1 VTVAYYIVYDPV
13 SGRDYAWTATPPTKL
28 SAGLAVLELADKPA
42 DTQIWDRS
50 TRTLVTAVAPAPR
63 DRISEFKADIQTI
76 YSSRLTA
83 AQRAQVD
90 AALQARFGDV
100 KQVP

>member
-1 VTVAYYIVYDPV
+1 MAYYIVYDPV
-13 SGRDYAWTATPPTKL
+13 SGLDHAWTATPPPNL
-28 SAGLAVLELADKPA
+28 SAGLAVLELADKPE

-63 DRISEFKADIQTI
+63 DRIAEFKADIQTI

-100 KQVP
+100 KRVP